1 MDPQFDTAP
10 TKNIDLYIAMCEA
23 FLYGAY
29 AVMFGFYIHVLHTR
43 GIPKTR
49 FLPVATILLF
59 ILCTVHMTLLVA
71 SIAVRDQTD
80 ETSVVGAGDPSY
92 LVLQLNFAT
101 SVIYVTNNVIADSIF
116 LFRCHAIWNYDDRIV
131 FLPVLLTF
139 GVGGLGYFDSGRSIV
154 VSRPLFN
161 LSIAT
166 SVFTTFILISLS
178 AGRIWWL
185 ARKARD
191 VLGQKITTRYNT
203 VCVMILESGSL
214 YCVGGIVYIIL
225 SLRLNN
231 EPMTSAFVWTNGAIL
246 GQLVGIAPTIIAVR
260 VGLGLG
266 KSIESVNSFKAT
278 EQQPVA
284 PREIQNAAA
293 PVHSIQDQILYLQP
307 ESEFV

>member
-1 MDPQFDTAP
+1 MDPHSDTVP
-10 TKNIDLYIAMCEA
+10 TKNIDLYIAMAEA

-49 FLPVATILLF
+49 FLPVATISLF
-59 ILCTVHMTLLVA
+59 ILCTAHLALLLAGTTVL
-71 SIAVRDQTD
+71 DQTD
-80 ETSVVGAGDPSY
+80 ETYPSY
-92 LVLQLNFAT
+92 LVSQLNFAT
-101 SVIYVTNNVIADSIF
+101 NVIYVTNNVIADSIF
-116 LFRCHAIWNYDDRIV
+116 IFRCHAIWNFDDRII
-131 FLPVLLTF
+131 FLPILLTF

-166 SVFTTFILISLS
+166 SVFTTFMLISLS

-185 ARKARD
+185 SRKARD

-203 VCVMILESGSL
+203 ACVMILESGVL

-225 SLRLNN
+225 S
-231 EPMTSAFVWTNGAIL
+231 MTSAFACTNGAIL

-260 VGLGLG
+260 VGLG
-266 KSIESVNSFKAT
+266 KSIESVDSFIAT
-278 EQQPVA
+278 EQQRVA
-284 PREIQNAAA
+284 PLEIKNAVA
-293 PVHSIQDQILYLQP
+293 PVHSTQGQILYPRP
-307 ESEFV
+307 ESDRDAAEAEVV